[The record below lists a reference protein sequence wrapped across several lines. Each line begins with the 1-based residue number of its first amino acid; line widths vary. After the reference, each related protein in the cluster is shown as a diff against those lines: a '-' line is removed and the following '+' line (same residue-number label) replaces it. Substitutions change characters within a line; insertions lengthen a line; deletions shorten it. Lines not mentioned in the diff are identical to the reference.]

1 MKHLYTLLV
10 PAGLLVVAAL
20 ALLRPKALPDWLLP
34 LVHAYPYV
42 VLTAGLVLGWLF
54 NRSRIVFALLILAF
68 ADRALLE
75 FAGGGVAPAGVGR
88 IVFHAI
94 ALLVPLNLMVFW
106 VLIERGILNLRNL
119 ARLLTVLAQGLLV
132 CFLCRPDQ
140 RGLATWLQF
149 RVLDPDYF
157 TWTAMPQPALV
168 AFTSVF
174 VLQLVR
180 FARRPNPMESGY
192 LWTLVSAF
200 LALSWYRPGVL
211 STSYFATAGLVL
223 IIALLEMSHRMAYHD
238 ELTGLPGRRALNEE
252 LLQLGGQYAVAMVD
266 VDHFKRFNDDYGHHV
281 GDQVLRVVGS
291 KLADAPGG
299 GRAFRYGG
307 EEFAML
313 FPGKSVEDVVPH
325 LETVRQTI
333 EATPFSIR
341 RRWRPRR
348 RPKQPKAKRKTPRK
362 VSVTVSIG
370 VAEPDGRA
378 HGSEQVIKAADKA
391 LYRAKEGGRNQV
403 QW

>member
-1 MKHLYTLLV
+1 MKRIYSLLV

-20 ALLRPKALPDWLLP
+20 ALLRPNALPDWLLP

-42 VLTAGLVLGWLF
+42 VLAAGLVLGWLF
-54 NRSRIVFALLILAF
+54 NRSRIVFALLILVF
-68 ADRALLE
+68 SDRALLE
-75 FAGGGVAPAGVGR
+75 FAGGGAAPAGVGR
-88 IVFHAI
+88 VVFHAI

-106 VLIERGILNLRNL
+106 ALIERGILHLRNL
-119 ARLLTVLAQGLLV
+119 TRLLTILAQGLLV
-132 CFLCRPDQ
+132 WFLCRPDQ

-157 TWTAMPQPALV
+157 AWTAMPRPALV
-168 AFTSVF
+168 AFASVF

-180 FARRPNPMESGY
+180 FARRPNPKESGY
-192 LWTLVSAF
+192 IWTHDSAF

-291 KLADAPGG
+291 KLAGAPGG

-348 RPKQPKAKRKTPRK
+348 RPAKPKAKRKAPRK

-370 VAEPDGRA
+370 VAEPGGRD

-391 LYRAKEGGRNQV
+391 LYRAKDGGRNQV

>member
-10 PAGLLVVAAL
+10 PAGLLVLAAL

-75 FAGGGVAPAGVGR
+75 FAGGGAAPAGVGR
-88 IVFHAI
+88 VVFNAI
-94 ALLVPLNLMVFW
+94 ALLVPLNLMLFW
-106 VLIERGILNLRNL
+106 VLLERGILHLRNL
-119 ARLLTVLAQGLLV
+119 IRLLAVLAQGLLV
-132 CFLCRPDQ
+132 WFLCRPDQ

-149 RVLDPDYF
+149 RVLDLDYSA
-157 TWTAMPQPALV
+157 WTAMPQPALV
-168 AFTSVF
+168 AFASVF

-348 RPKQPKAKRKTPRK
+348 RPAKPKAKRKTPRK

-370 VAEPDGRA
+370 VAEPGGRA

>member
-75 FAGGGVAPAGVGR
+75 FAGGGAAPAGVGR
-88 IVFHAI
+88 VVFNAI
-94 ALLVPLNLMVFW
+94 ALLVPLNLMLFW
-106 VLIERGILNLRNL
+106 VLLERGILHLRNL
-119 ARLLTVLAQGLLV
+119 IRLLAVLAQGLLV
-132 CFLCRPDQ
+132 WFLCRPDR

-157 TWTAMPQPALV
+157 AWTAMPQPALV
-168 AFTSVF
+168 AFASVF

-192 LWTLVSAF
+192 IWTLVSAF

-291 KLADAPGG
+291 KLAGAPGG

-313 FPGKSVEDVVPH
+313 FPGTSVEDVVPH

-370 VAEPDGRA
+370 VAEPGGQT

-391 LYRAKEGGRNQV
+391 LYRAKDGGRNQV